1 MPTNALDNPLVL
13 PMLGLLVETPRH
25 QYALLRELRD
35 RYPFLNAKTSTVY
48 TLVATLTRHGLIEP
62 AAEGDPQPVRLTRA
76 GLTDFRDRIER
87 QLADAD
93 PNLDS
98 RFLIALAYLGA
109 LPPDHAVTLL
119 RDRARRVRD
128 QHREL
133 AETLQKADVPEMH
146 MLEAHF
152 LASRLRHDA
161 DWLSRT
167 ADRMAAGDLVPPR

>member
-1 MPTNALDNPLVL
+1 VPTNALDNPLVL
-13 PMLGLLVETPRH
+13 PMLGLLVETPRP
-25 QYALLRELRD
+25 QYALLRELRS

-48 TLVATLTRHGLIEP
+48 TLVGTLARHGLLEP
-62 AAEGDPQPVRLTRA
+62 AGDGEPQPVRLTDA
-76 GLTDFRDRIER
+76 GLADFRDRIER

-109 LPPDHAVTLL
+109 LPPERAVTLL
-119 RDRARRVRD
+119 RDRAGRVRE

-133 AETLQKADVPEMH
+133 AETLRRTDMPEMH

-161 DWLSRT
+161 DWLART
-167 ADRMAAGDLVPPR
+167 ADRMTTGELVSPR